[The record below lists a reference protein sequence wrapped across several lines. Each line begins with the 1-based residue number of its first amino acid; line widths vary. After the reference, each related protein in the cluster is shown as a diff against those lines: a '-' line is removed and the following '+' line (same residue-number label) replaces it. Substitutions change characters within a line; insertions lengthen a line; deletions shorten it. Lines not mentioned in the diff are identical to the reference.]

1 MPVHRGRIEAIRL
14 VGGATCLDFVNTA
27 NGRRQDGTLPT
38 LEESLCG
45 PLDVA
50 AWALRAELL
59 TLKEHSSMLVEVVS
73 DPDAAA
79 RAYTRLIVFRE
90 ALYRLFETLAVDQ
103 SKDPIGLD
111 HINAALS
118 QTAGLRQIAAHEDH
132 FDWAWR
138 TPSEPDCMFDAIVG
152 KVAIS
157 AAELLVNGEI
167 SKLRICDFSECD
179 WVFLDTSKNG
189 RRRWCQMDVCGNRAK
204 ARRRAHLLPVS
215 DSE

>member
-1 MPVHRGRIEAIRL
+1 MPEHRGRIEAIRL

-27 NGRRQDGTLPT
+27 NGRRRGGTLPAV
-38 LEESLCG
+38 EESLRA
-45 PLDVA
+45 PLDVP

-59 TLKEHSSMLVEVVS
+59 TVAEHSLMLKEVVS
-73 DPDAAA
+73 DVDAAG
-79 RAYTRLIVFRE
+79 RAYARLVAFRE
-90 ALYRLFETLAVDQ
+90 ALYRLFETLASDG
-103 SKDPIGLD
+103 SKDPVGIEQ
-111 HINAALS
+111 INAVLC
-118 QTAGLRQIAAHEDH
+118 QTAGLRQIAVLGDH
-132 FDWAWR
+132 FHWAWG
-138 TPSEPDCMFDAIVG
+138 TPNEPDCMFDAIVG

-215 DSE
+215 DSD